1 MRTLLI
7 LLFTLTSFTSLAA
20 DKAPEWQLYN
30 EQGQL
35 VKSSDFKGNPL
46 VLHFWATWCPYCK
59 RLQPGLDK
67 LYKKYQPQG
76 LQMMAISWWE
86 DEGAEP
92 QAVLDARGHSFKTLV
107 NGDKVAR
114 EKFLVEGTPT
124 TFFIDK
130 EGNVLGKTRISDPDD
145 PRLEQAIKRLLEIED

>member
-1 MRTLLI
+1 MRTFLI
-7 LLFTLTSFTSLAA
+7 LILTLANFTLYAA
-20 DKAPEWQLYN
+20 DKAPQWQLYN

-35 VKSSDFKGNPL
+35 VSSADFKGQPL

-76 LQMMAISWWE
+76 LKMLAVSWWE

-92 QAVLDARGHSFKTLV
+92 QAVLDARGLSFSTV
-107 NGDKVAR
+107 INGDTVAR

-124 TFFIDK
+124 TFFIDRQ
-130 EGNVLGKTRISDPDD
+130 GNILGKTRISDPED
-145 PRLEQAIKRLLEIED
+145 PRLEQAIKRLLAIEE